1 MRFIAGSTVFSEP
14 NNNSMQNKIENAMP
28 LAFDHNNPFPSR
40 RSATYASHGM
50 VAASQPQASQAGRD
64 ILAQGGNAIDAAIA
78 TAAVLTVV
86 EPSGN
91 GIGGDAF
98 ALVWRAEDT
107 KGRGRL
113 HGLNASGH
121 APKCLT
127 PEAVR
132 AAGHGEMPLHGWTPV
147 TVPGIPAAWA
157 ELSRQY
163 GRLDFAALLAPA
175 IRIAREGFP
184 VSPVISQLW
193 QRAEKEFRARADD
206 PAIAPWLENFA
217 PEGHAPQP
225 GEMYCNE
232 ALATTLEALAESH
245 CESFYRGD
253 LAQRI
258 DAFSRETGGYLRAD
272 DLADYQPEWVEPI
285 SVNYRGFDVW
295 EIPPNGQGMVALMA
309 LQMME
314 GFDITV
320 RDDPQLLHRQLEA
333 MKLAYTDG
341 HYHITHAEHMRTSVA
356 SLLSDAYADTRR
368 RLIGERAIDPEPGE
382 PQAGGTVY
390 LATADRDGNMVSYIQ
405 SNYHGFGSGVVVPD
419 TGISLQ
425 NRGHGFSLEAD
436 HVNVLAPG
444 KRTFHTIIP
453 GFLTQGDT
461 ALGPFGVMGGFMQ
474 PQGHM
479 QVVMNLV
486 DFGLN
491 PQAALDAPR
500 WQWMGGR
507 KIGIEPGY
515 PMHVIREMGE
525 RGHQMTMAVDSTA
538 YGRGQII
545 LRDPQSGVYCGGT
558 EPRTDSSIAVL

>member
-1 MRFIAGSTVFSEP
+1 MS
-14 NNNSMQNKIENAMP
+14 
-28 LAFDHNNPFPSR
+28 LAFGHNNPYPSR
-40 RSATYASHGM
+40 RSATYARRGM
-50 VAASQPQASQAGRD
+50 VAASQPLASQAGRD
-64 ILAQGGNAIDAAIA
+64 MLAQGGNAIDAAIA

-86 EPSGN
+86 EPTGN

-98 ALVWRAEDT
+98 ALVWLANDNG
-107 KGRGRL
+107 GRGKL

-121 APKCLT
+121 APSRLT

-132 AAGHGEMPLHGWTPV
+132 AAGHDEMPLHGWTPV

-157 ELSRQY
+157 ELSQQY
-163 GRLDFAALLAPA
+163 GKLDFATLLAPA

-193 QRAEKEFRARADD
+193 QRAEAEFRANSDD
-206 PAIAPWLENFA
+206 PALAPWCDAFA
-217 PEGHAPQP
+217 PDGHAPAP
-225 GEMYCNE
+225 GELYRNE
-232 ALATTLEALAESH
+232 AQARTLEALAESR
-245 CESFYRGD
+245 CESFYRGE
-253 LAQRI
+253 LAAKI
-258 DAFSRETGGYLRAD
+258 DAFSQATGGYLRAD
-272 DLADYQPEWVEPI
+272 DLAAYRPEWVAPI
-285 SVNYRGFDVW
+285 SVNYRGYDVW

-309 LQMME
+309 LRLME
-314 GFDITV
+314 GFDPSV
-320 RDDPQLLHRQLEA
+320 RDDPQLVHRQLEA

-341 HYHITHAEHMRTSVA
+341 HYHITQSEHMRVSVE
-356 SLLSDAYADTRR
+356 SLLSDDYAATRR
-368 RLIGERAIDPEPGE
+368 RLIKETAIDPEPGQ

-390 LATADRDGNMVSYIQ
+390 LATADEAGNMVSYIQ

-425 NRGHGFSLEAD
+425 NRGHGFSLD
-436 HVNVLAPG
+436 PGHVNVLAPG

-453 GFLTQGDT
+453 GFLTHGDT
-461 ALGPFGVMGGFMQ
+461 PLGPFGVMGGFMQ
-474 PQGHM
+474 PQGHL

-486 DFGLN
+486 DYGLN

-515 PMHVIREMGE
+515 PLHLVRDMAA
-525 RGHQMTMAVDSTA
+525 RGHQITMAVDSTA

-545 LRDPQSGVYCGGT
+545 LRDPANGVYCGGT

>member
-1 MRFIAGSTVFSEP
+1 MS
-14 NNNSMQNKIENAMP
+14 
-28 LAFDHNNPFPSR
+28 LAFDHNNPYPSR
-40 RSATYASHGM
+40 RSATYADRGM

-64 ILAQGGNAIDAAIA
+64 MLALGGNAIDAAIA

-98 ALVWRAEDT
+98 ALVWIAEGNDGHG
-107 KGRGRL
+107 KL

-121 APKCLT
+121 APKRLT
-127 PEAVR
+127 PEAVK
-132 AAGHGEMPLHGWTPV
+132 AAGHDEMPLHGWTPV

-157 ELSRQY
+157 ELSKQY
-163 GRLDFAALLAPA
+163 GKLDFATLLAPA
-175 IRIAREGFP
+175 IRIAREGLP

-193 QRAEKEFRARADD
+193 QRAEIEFRAKASD
-206 PAIAPWLENFA
+206 PAVAPWLEAFA
-217 PEGHAPQP
+217 PAGHAPRP
-225 GEMYCNE
+225 GELYRNE
-232 ALATTLEALAESH
+232 AQARTLEALAESR
-245 CESFYRGD
+245 CESFYRGE
-253 LAQRI
+253 LAQKI
-258 DAFSRETGGYLRAD
+258 DAFSQATGGYLRAD
-272 DLADYQPEWVEPI
+272 DLANYRPEWVEPI
-285 SVNYRGFDVW
+285 SVNYRGYDVW

-309 LQMME
+309 LRMME
-314 GFDITV
+314 GFDVTV

-341 HYHITHAEHMRTSVA
+341 HHHITQAEYMRTSVA
-356 SLLSDAYADTRR
+356 SLLSDEYADTRR
-368 RLIGERAIDPEPGE
+368 RLIGENAIDPEPGQ

-390 LATADRDGNMVSYIQ
+390 LATADSDGNMVSYIQ
-405 SNYHGFGSGVVVPD
+405 SNYHGFGSGVVVPE

-453 GFLTQGDT
+453 GFLTRGDT

-479 QVVMNLV
+479 QVVMNLI
-486 DFGLN
+486 DFDLN

-515 PMHVIREMGE
+515 PLHVIREMAA

-545 LRDPQSGVYCGGT
+545 LREPQSGVYCGGT
-558 EPRTDSSIAVL
+558 EPRTDSSIAVF